1 VEQSVA
7 KPIEDGFLPNGNFE
21 YGPKPSAM
29 NGTVVVGSNSI
40 PSWQIKG
47 FVEYISAGQKQGDML
62 LVVPNG
68 GHAARLGNEAKL
80 TQRIQVKKGSYYSLT
95 FSVARTCAQMETL
108 NVSVPPEAGEL
119 PMQTLYSSNGWD
131 SYAWA
136 FWAASEMVDVILHNP
151 GTADDPAC
159 GPLID
164 DIAIKELFPPS
175 YVGANFVKNG
185 DFEEGPF
192 IFRNSSSGVLLP
204 PNMDDDNSPL
214 PGWIME
220 SLKAVKFIDSPHY
233 AIPQGKRAVELLSGM
248 ESAISQ
254 MVRTVAGKAYV
265 LSFLVGDGNN
275 KCNGSMRVEAFAG
288 RQTLQVPYESKGT
301 GGFKTAKLSFTATS
315 ARTRI
320 AFFSSYYHMR
330 SDDLSSLC
338 GPVVDDVKLFSLKT
352 SSAVFSSKSL
362 LWPHLLVLLLVAT
375 FLI

>member
-1 VEQSVA
+1 MEQSAA
-7 KPIEDGFLPNGNFE
+7 KPIGDGFLPNGNFE
-21 YGPKPSAM
+21 YGPKRSAM
-29 NGTVVVGSNSI
+29 NGTVIMGSNSI
-40 PSWQIKG
+40 PSWQITG

-68 GHAARLGNEAKL
+68 AHAVRLGNDAKL
-80 TQRIQVKKGSYYSLT
+80 RQKIQVKKGSYYSLT
-95 FSVARTCAQMETL
+95 FSVARTCAQMEVL

-119 PMQTLYSSNGWD
+119 PMQTLYSSVGWD

-136 FWAASEMVDVILHNP
+136 FWAASNMVDVTIHNP

-159 GPLID
+159 GPLVD

-175 YVGANFVKNG
+175 YVGGNFVKNG

-192 IFRNSSSGVLLP
+192 IFSNSSSGVLLP
-204 PNMDDDNSPL
+204 PNMDDDNTPL

-220 SLKAVKFIDSPHY
+220 SLKAVKYVDSLHY
-233 AIPQGKRAVELLSGM
+233 AVPQGKRAVELLSGM

-254 MVRTVAGKAYV
+254 MVRTVSGKAYV

-288 RQTLQVPYESKGT
+288 RATLQVPYESKGT
-301 GGFKTAKLSFTATS
+301 GGFKMAKLSFTAAS

-320 AFFSSYYHMR
+320 VFYSSYYHMR
-330 SDDLSSLC
+330 SDDLSSMC
-338 GPVVDDVKLFSLKT
+338 GPVIDDVKLFSLQA

-362 LWPHLLVLLLVAT
+362 LWPHLIVLLLVAT

>member
-1 VEQSVA
+1 MEQSAA
-7 KPIEDGFLPNGNFE
+7 KPIGDGFLPNGNFE
-21 YGPKPSAM
+21 YGPKRSAM
-29 NGTVVVGSNSI
+29 NGTVIMGSNSI
-40 PSWQIKG
+40 PSWQITG

-68 GHAARLGNEAKL
+68 AHAVRLGNEAKL
-80 TQRIQVKKGSYYSLT
+80 RQKIQVKKGSYYSLT
-95 FSVARTCAQMETL
+95 FSVARTCAQMEVL

-119 PMQTLYSSNGWD
+119 PMQTLYSSVGWD

-136 FWAASEMVDVILHNP
+136 FWAASNMVDVTIHNP

-159 GPLID
+159 GPLVD

-175 YVGANFVKNG
+175 YVGGNFVKNG

-192 IFRNSSSGVLLP
+192 IFSNSSSGVLLP
-204 PNMDDDNSPL
+204 PNMDDDNTPL
-214 PGWIME
+214 PGWILE
-220 SLKAVKFIDSPHY
+220 SLKAVKYVDSLHY
-233 AIPQGKRAVELLSGM
+233 AVPQGKRAVELLSGM

-254 MVRTVAGKAYV
+254 MVRTVSGKAYV

-288 RQTLQVPYESKGT
+288 RATLQVPYESKGT
-301 GGFKTAKLSFTATS
+301 GGFKMAKLSFTAAS

-320 AFFSSYYHMR
+320 VFYSSYYHMR
-330 SDDLSSLC
+330 SDDLSSMC
-338 GPVVDDVKLFSLKT
+338 GPVIDDVKLFSLHA

-362 LWPHLLVLLLVAT
+362 LWPHLIVLLLVAT